1 MSCLQVQLQCNRVV
15 DQLRNAGARASSH
28 AHVQS
33 AMAMLS
39 MTQNSGA
46 GVMSQTDAGAQEGMS
61 RSRITLAKIL
71 EFLSNFGI
79 SAAVTISSED
89 GDIAHVYDL

>member
-1 MSCLQVQLQCNRVV
+1 M
-15 DQLRNAGARASSH
+15 DQLRNAGGRASSH

-39 MTQNSGA
+39 MTQNSGSN
-46 GVMSQTDAGAQEGMS
+46 MISQTDTGTQD

-79 SAAVTISSED
+79 SAAVTLSSED
-89 GDIAHVYDL
+89 GDVAHVYDL